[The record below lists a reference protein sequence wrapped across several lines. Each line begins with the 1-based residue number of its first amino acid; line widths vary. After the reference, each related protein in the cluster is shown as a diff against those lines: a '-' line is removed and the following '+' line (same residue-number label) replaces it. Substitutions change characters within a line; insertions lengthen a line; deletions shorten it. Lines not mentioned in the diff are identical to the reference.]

1 MTSIA
6 LTVNGR
12 RTEVAVEPRTSLADL
27 LREQLRLTGTH
38 LGCEHGVCGA
48 CTVLVDGVPVRS
60 CIILAVACAE
70 CDVRS
75 IEAFEDDE
83 VMEELRQ
90 AFRREHALQC
100 GYCTPGMLIAA
111 RDVVLRLPDAD
122 EPRIR
127 RELAGNLCRCTGY
140 IGIVTA
146 VQSVLTAR
154 RGQEV
159 PITAP
164 CAPPIAATV
173 RPPERAAVPPPAA
186 PRPTPQRAPAS
197 TLAPAM
203 ATTASTAA
211 AHAAPAP
218 AGWTRF
224 AESFVIADDPAGV
237 WKFLSDFPLVA
248 SCLPGAELTEHDDRH
263 IKGRMTVKLGPMR
276 ASFAGSANVELD
288 GANRSGRIRGAG
300 SDSGS
305 GSRTKADATYK
316 VERNPSGAGSLV
328 SLVVE
333 YNLQGPLAQFSRS
346 GLAHDLGRRLV
357 REFSANLNSRL
368 QRGSPQ
374 QSDSKVAPLDAG
386 GMFAA
391 AFRQWL
397 RQLLHKL
404 RIGA

>member
-1 MTSIA
+1 MTSIG

-12 RTEVAVEPRTSLADL
+12 RTQVEVEPRTSLADL

-48 CTVLVDGVPVRS
+48 CTVLLDGVPVRS
-60 CIILAVACAE
+60 CIVLAVACAE
-70 CDVRS
+70 RDVRP
-75 IEAFEDDE
+75 IEAFEDDA
-83 VMEELRQ
+83 VMAELRQ

-111 RDVVLRLPDAD
+111 RDIVLRLPNAD

-140 IGIVTA
+140 IGIVKA
-146 VQSVLTAR
+146 VQSVIAAR
-154 RGQEV
+154 RGHEV
-159 PITAP
+159 PIVAQP
-164 CAPPIAATV
+164 A
-173 RPPERAAVPPPAA
+173 RAAASSPPSP
-186 PRPTPQRAPAS
+186 PQSTSAPAR
-197 TLAPAM
+197 APAM
-203 ATTASTAA
+203 AASAPALA
-211 AHAAPAP
+211 AHATPTP

-224 AESFVIADDPAGV
+224 AESFVIADDAAAV
-237 WKFLSDFPLVA
+237 WKILSDFPLVA
-248 SCLPGAELTEHDDRH
+248 SCLPGAELSEHDDRH

-328 SLVVE
+328 SLAVE

-346 GLAHDLGRRLV
+346 GLAQDLGRRLV
-357 REFSANLNSRL
+357 KEFSANLNSRL
-368 QRGSPQ
+368 QRKNQPEKDG
-374 QSDSKVAPLDAG
+374 KVAPLDAG
-386 GMFAA
+386 RMLAA
-391 AFRQWL
+391 TFRQWL
-397 RQLLHKL
+397 RQLLRKL
-404 RIGA
+404 KIGA